1 MSAQQLR
8 DLHNGSAL
16 LVLPNA
22 WDPAS
27 AAVIQHAGAPA
38 IATTSA
44 GVAWSCGWPD
54 GDQLPAEEM
63 VGAVRRI
70 LRVVDLP
77 LTVDIEEGCSDD
89 PEAVARLVATLV
101 DAGVSGINI
110 EDGAK
115 SPDLLVA
122 KLQAIRGALGRRDLY
137 INARTDVYLRGM
149 AAGDAAVEEVTRRAK
164 RYLEAGTDGMFVP
177 GVSAIGEIR
186 RLADAIAPAPLNVM
200 LVPGLPSHDELFAA
214 GARRLSAGIALS
226 LEAYANT
233 ARMAA
238 EFMGRAEPAPVS
250 YPLLNTLLKK

>member
-1 MSAQQLR
+1 MSAQRLR
-8 DLHNGSAL
+8 DLHRGSGL

-27 AAVIQHAGAPA
+27 AVVIQHAGSPA

-54 GDQLPAEEM
+54 GDQLPAAEM

-89 PEAVARLVATLV
+89 PADVARLVATLV
-101 DAGVSGINI
+101 DAGVAGINI
-110 EDGAK
+110 EDGTK
-115 SPDLLVA
+115 PPDLLAA
-122 KLQAIRGALGRRDLY
+122 KLKAIRGTLGGRDLF

-149 AAGDAAVEEVTRRAK
+149 ASGDAAVTEVLTRAK
-164 RYLEAGTDGMFVP
+164 RYVEAGADGMFVP
-177 GVSAIGEIR
+177 GIAVTDEIR
-186 RLADAIAPAPLNVM
+186 RVAEGIAPVPLNVM
-200 LVPGLPSHDELFAA
+200 LVPGLPSREELFAA

-238 EFMGRAEPAPVS
+238 EFMGTAEPAAVT
-250 YPLLNTLLKK
+250 YPLLNTMLKR

>member
-1 MSAQQLR
+1 MSAQRLR
-8 DLHNGSAL
+8 DLHRGSEL

-27 AAVIQHAGAPA
+27 AVVVQHAGAPA
-38 IATTSA
+38 VATTSA

-54 GDQLPAEEM
+54 GDQLPAGEM
-63 VGAVRRI
+63 IGAVRRI

-89 PEAVARLVATLV
+89 PAEVANLVATLV

-110 EDGAK
+110 EDGSK

-122 KLQAIRGALGRRDLY
+122 KLRAIRATLGSRDLY

-149 AAGDAAVEEVTRRAK
+149 ATGSAAVDEVTSRAK
-164 RYLEAGTDGMFVP
+164 RYIGAGTDGMFVP
-177 GVSAIGEIR
+177 GVSATDEIR

-200 LVPGLPSHDELFAA
+200 LVPGLPPHADLFAS

-238 EFMGRAEPAPVS
+238 EFMGKSEPSAIS
-250 YPLLNTLLKK
+250 YPTLNALLKK

>member
-1 MSAQQLR
+1 MSAQRLR
-8 DLHNGSAL
+8 DLHRGNEL

-54 GDQLPAEEM
+54 GDHLPAAEM
-63 VGAVRRI
+63 TGAVRRI

-89 PEAVARLVATLV
+89 PEEVARFVATLV
-101 DAGVSGINI
+101 DEGVAGINI
-110 EDGAK
+110 EDGSK

-122 KLQAIRGALGRRDLY
+122 KLQAIRAALGKRDLF

-149 AAGDAAVEEVTRRAK
+149 ASGDAAVEEVLARAK
-164 RYLEAGTDGMFVP
+164 RYIDAGIDGMFVP
-177 GVSAIGEIR
+177 GVSVIEEIR
-186 RLADAIAPAPLNVM
+186 RVAKGIAPVPLNVM
-200 LVPGLPSHDELFAA
+200 LVPGLPSHAELVAA
-214 GARRLSAGIALS
+214 GARRLSAGIALP
-226 LEAYANT
+226 LEAYAAT
-233 ARMAA
+233 GQKAA
-238 EFMGRAEPAPVS
+238 EFMGRDAPAAVT
-250 YPLLNTLLKK
+250 YPLLNALLKK

>member
-1 MSAQQLR
+1 MSAQRLR
-8 DLHNGSAL
+8 DLHRGSEL

-38 IATTSA
+38 VATTSA

-54 GDQLPAEEM
+54 GDQLPADEM
-63 VGAVRRI
+63 IGAVRRI

-89 PEAVARLVATLV
+89 PAEVANLVATLV
-101 DAGVSGINI
+101 DAGVAGINI
-110 EDGAK
+110 EDGSK

-122 KLQAIRGALGRRDLY
+122 KLKAIRATLGSRDLY
-137 INARTDVYLRGM
+137 INARTDVFLRGM
-149 AAGDAAVEEVTRRAK
+149 ATGDAAVDEVTGRAK
-164 RYLEAGTDGMFVP
+164 RYIDAGTDGMFVP
-177 GVSAIGEIR
+177 GVAAIDEIR
-186 RLADAIAPAPLNVM
+186 RLAQAIAPVPLNVM
-200 LVPGLPSHDELFAA
+200 LVPGLPSREELFAA

-238 EFMGRAEPAPVS
+238 EFMGKAAPAAVS
-250 YPLLNTLLKK
+250 YPMLNTLLKK